1 MNRLG
6 VQVFMRLFIPL
17 NSAGVRCHR
26 WGAGLCHALR
36 DYVWLRCCCA
46 HWLSRLALSPYI
58 EDSRRIRMIS
68 DSVRS
73 SCAASS
79 CRSRLSESGSRTV
92 ISAIFFS
99 MDMGSEIKGAR
110 GLSLAK
116 ACGPDFENRR
126 RGGREA
132 GRHLCGLLVAFVLAA
147 VGGAKVG
154 PINVGAQVFAADSA
168 GCGALDGRAVFC
180 RDASVPAYPLAHH
193 AGRHVANPCDCYLPA
208 KDFCRFFHW
217 VFHNGFTLARLN
229 LIVNSPAKW
238 NLL

>member
-36 DYVWLRCCCA
+36 DYVWLRFCCA

-58 EDSRRIRMIS
+58 DDSRRIRMIS

-116 ACGPDFENRR
+116 VCGPDFENRR

-132 GRHLCGLLVAFVLAA
+132 GRHLCGLLVALVSLLENLSDLIDPQRRHFIAPFVNGLYREPKAF
-147 VGGAKVG
+147 G
-154 PINVGAQVFAADSA
+154 QFS
-168 GCGALDGRAVFC
+168 GRAKCFDC
-180 RDASVPAYPLAHH
+180 FGCFHGLFAH
-193 AGRHVANPCDCYLPA
+193 V
-208 KDFCRFFHW
+208 
-217 VFHNGFTLARLN
+217 
-229 LIVNSPAKW
+229 
-238 NLL
+238 